1 MTDKNIYFEEAF
13 KALSDVSDDIISV
26 DEDTIK
32 VKDGKW
38 TNKGKEGTHGF
49 FKTKKEADAQRKA
62 MFVNESKEDKQA
74 FIDKFG
80 QEDYDKFLKMKD
92 RLKNNKVSVDIV
104 YHTAHTS
111 REDMDKLLSDT
122 ENKVVKDNATG
133 DKKMNVVKAYEDD
146 KWIIYDVKD
155 WETALNLGD
164 GTGWCITGRYK
175 TKGEVKPSQAEHY
188 FNEYLAG
195 YYTMYLFV
203 MDKSTGKAEYCICPR
218 QDSPSDY
225 MDVWNKEDRN
235 IGYTDKIPEF
245 EYNGFK
251 YFNKNELRVVDDK
264 LVGKATEDLESYEIP
279 EGVKKIPSGVFSY
292 CKNLKSIKIPDSVT
306 SIDFEAFRG
315 CEKLDNVTLPRN
327 LTFLGYAS
335 FRDCKS
341 LKKIV
346 LPNGLEEVGINVFS
360 KCKSLKEVT
369 FSNSINSLSYNS
381 FEKCLSLNEIVLPD
395 SLKQLDSFCFRG
407 CINLKKVFIPKGVS
421 NVNFLAFNG
430 CKNLTIYCE
439 AESQPSEWDRDW
451 NSGNRPVVWGCTKE
465 KYLTEDFKYSV
476 NDTQQMKDAKE
487 EIENKKNPDEDIEQV
502 VDLNA
507 DDESQLKDSY
517 VGDIVLRCTT
527 CHTLVYKKPE
537 EIVKDEDDELV
548 NKEDECPNCNA
559 TTGYEVIGKV
569 VPLKDDDE
577 KEEDNTSSEDT
588 TQEEE
593 KPEEENVESDN
604 KEETT
609 EEHEEE
615 HKEEEK
621 EDSHDEEPKEEREVS
636 DDFIDEI
643 DNESFNHAINS
654 YLCETYDNVK
664 SYEMTDGTI
673 DENGVMLIEGT
684 ITFKSGKT
692 LNTSFKLMND
702 GETTKGLTKYKG
714 MNESL
719 AKDENSFKLVCTK
732 DKTKLVTESLVYNYL
747 ADDNKTRVYGKTTRK

>member
-13 KALSDVSDDIISV
+13 KALSDVSDDIIAV

-80 QEDYDKFLKMKD
+80 QSAHDRFLKMKD

-111 REDMDKLLSDT
+111 KEEMDKLLSDT
-122 ENKVVKDNATG
+122 ENKVVKDDATG
-133 DKKMNVVKAYEDD
+133 DKKMNVVKAFEDD

-155 WETALNLGD
+155 WGTAMNLGD
-164 GTGWCITGRYK
+164 GTRWCITGRYK
-175 TKGEVKPSQAEHY
+175 TNGEVKPSQAEHY
-188 FNEYLAG
+188 FNKYLES
-195 YYTMYLFV
+195 YYSMYLFA
-203 MDKSTGKAEYCICPR
+203 MNKSTGKAEYCICPR
-218 QDSPSDY
+218 QDIIEKT
-225 MDVWNKEDRN
+225 MDVWNKEDRQ
-235 IGYTDKIPEF
+235 IGYTSKIHDF
-245 EYNGFK
+245 EYNGFE
-251 YFNKNELRVVDDK
+251 YYDSDALIVEGGT
-264 LVGKATEDLESYEIP
+264 LVGYAPKEIESYEISD
-279 EGVKKIPSGVFSY
+279 EAEKIDDYVFY
-292 CKNLKSIKIPDSVT
+292 NCENLKRIEIPDSVT
-306 SIDFEAFRG
+306 EIGSNGFKG
-315 CEKLDNVTLPRN
+315 CKSLDNVVLPSGIK
-327 LTFLGYAS
+327 FIGMAS
-335 FRDCKS
+335 FFGCDSLKKIIIPNGMKEIDIYEFSECKS
-341 LKKIV
+341 LKDV
-346 LPNGLEEVGINVFS
+346 
-360 KCKSLKEVT
+360 
-369 FSNSINSLSYNS
+369 
-381 FEKCLSLNEIVLPD
+381 VLPD
-395 SLKQLDSFCFRG
+395 SLIRIGYKAFAKCPSLEEIILPEGVERLDYGCFNE
-407 CINLKKVFIPKGVS
+407 CKNLKKVFIPKSVS
-421 NVNFLAFNG
+421 EVEKDIFEKSG
-430 CKNLTIYCE
+430 HLTIYCE
-439 AESQPSEWDRDW
+439 AESKPEGWNEHW
-451 NSGNRPVVWGCTKE
+451 NSDNRPVVWGCTRE

-476 NDTQQMKDAKE
+476 NDVQQMKDAKE
-487 EIENKKNPDEDIEQV
+487 EMEKKKNPDEDIEQV

-517 VGDIVLRCTT
+517 VGDVVLRCTT

-577 KEEDNTSSEDT
+577 KEDKASSEDT

-593 KPEEENVESDN
+593 KPEENVESDD

-609 EEHEEE
+609 EEHNEEE
-615 HKEEEK
+615 HEEE
-621 EDSHDEEPKEEREVS
+621 EGDNHDEEERDIS

-673 DENGVMLIEGT
+673 DENGVILIEGT

-692 LNTSFKLMND
+692 LNTSFKFVDD

-719 AKDENSFKLVCTK
+719 AKDDNSFKLVCTK

>member
-13 KALSDVSDDIISV
+13 KALSDVSDDIIAV

-111 REDMDKLLSDT
+111 KEEMDKLLSDI
-122 ENKVVKDNATG
+122 ENKVVKDDATG

-146 KWIIYDVKD
+146 QWIIYDVLD
-155 WETALNLGD
+155 WETAMNLGD
-164 GTGWCITGRYK
+164 GTGWCITGRYETNGK
-175 TKGEVKPSQAEHY
+175 VKPSQAEYY
-188 FNEYLAG
+188 FNDYLG
-195 YYTMYLFV
+195 SQYTMYLFV
-203 MDKSTGKAEYCICPR
+203 MDKKTGKAKYCICPL
-218 QDSPSDY
+218 QNSENDED
-225 MDVWNKEDRN
+225 MDVWNKEDIN

-245 EYNGFK
+245 DYNGFSYSK
-251 YFNKNELRVVDDK
+251 TDSFRVRNGVLAGEAPK
-264 LVGKATEDLESYEIP
+264 DLESYEVP
-279 EGVKKIPSGVFSY
+279 EGTKEIAKEVFAN
-292 CKNLKSIKIPDSVT
+292 CVNLKSIKLPDSLT
-306 SIDFEAFRG
+306 CIGAWTFLK
-315 CEKLDNVTLPRN
+315 CEKLDNVILPDSIE
-327 LTFLGYAS
+327 TIGHFS
-335 FRDCKS
+335 FHGCAS

-346 LPNGLEEVGINVFS
+346 IPNKIEELDYGTFFD
-360 KCKSLKEVT
+360 CLSLKDVT
-369 FSNSINSLSYNS
+369 FSKYLKTIREGAFEGCSSL
-381 FEKCLSLNEIVLPD
+381 EEITIPD
-395 SLKQLDSFCFRG
+395 SVKYIFNDCFNG
-407 CINLKKVFIPKGVS
+407 CTSLKKIFIPKGVLEIGYET
-421 NVNFLAFNG
+421 FKD
-430 CKNLTIYCE
+430 CPKLTIYCE
-439 AESQPSEWDRDW
+439 ASSQPSRWDEDW
-451 NSGNRPVVWGCTKE
+451 NPDNRPVVWGCTKE

-476 NDTQQMKDAKE
+476 NDVQQMKDAKE
-487 EIENKKNPDEDIEQV
+487 EIEKKKNPDEDIEQV

-517 VGDIVLRCTT
+517 VGDVVLRCTT

-548 NKEDECPNCNA
+548 NKEDECHNCNA

-577 KEEDNTSSEDT
+577 KEDEASSEDT

-593 KPEEENVESDN
+593 KPEENVESDD

-609 EEHEEE
+609 EEHNEEE
-615 HKEEEK
+615 HEEE
-621 EDSHDEEPKEEREVS
+621 EDDNHDEEERDIS

-673 DENGVMLIEGT
+673 DENGVILIEGT

-692 LNTSFKLMND
+692 LNTSFKFVDD

-719 AKDENSFKLVCTK
+719 AKDDNSFKLVCTK

>member
-32 VKDGKW
+32 VKDDKW

-80 QEDYDKFLKMKD
+80 QEDYDRFIKMKD

-111 REDMDKLLSDT
+111 KEEMDKLLSDT
-122 ENKVVKDNATG
+122 ENKVVKDDDT
-133 DKKMNVVKAYEDD
+133 KSTHMNVDVAYEDD
-146 KWIIYDVKD
+146 KWIIYNVLD
-155 WETALNLGD
+155 WETAMNLGD
-164 GTGWCITGRYK
+164 GTVWCITGRYGTHGK
-175 TKGEVKPSQAEHY
+175 AKPSQAKYY
-188 FNEYLAG
+188 FNAYLDSDYA
-195 YYTMYLFV
+195 MYLFV
-203 MDKSTGKAEYCICPR
+203 MNKSTGKAEYCICPR
-218 QDSPSDY
+218 QDGEL
-225 MDVWNKEDRN
+225 MDVWNKEDDN
-235 IGYTDKIPEF
+235 IGYTSKVPNF
-245 EYNGFK
+245 EYDGFE
-251 YFNKNELRVVDDK
+251 YFDRDALRVEGAV
-264 LVGKATEDLESYEIP
+264 LVGRASENIKSYEVP
-279 EGVKKIPSGVFSY
+279 NGVKKIDENVFAI
-292 CKNLKSIKIPDSVT
+292 CENLKSIKLPDGLR
-306 SIDFEAFRG
+306 SIEDEAFFG
-315 CEKLDNVTLPRN
+315 CTKLDNVTLPSS
-327 LTFLGYAS
+327 LMILGSGAFS
-335 FRDCKS
+335 QCKS

-346 LPNGLEEVGINVFS
+346 LPDGIENIEDSTFLT
-360 KCKSLKEVT
+360 CDSLKEVV
-369 FSNSINSLSYNS
+369 FPKSINDIGSYAFSGCSSLTEVTIPNS
-381 FEKCLSLNEIVLPD
+381 VKYIGFNCFD
-395 SLKQLDSFCFRG
+395 SCTS
-407 CINLKKVFIPKGVS
+407 LKKVFIPKSVLEMNS
-421 NVNFLAFNG
+421 EIFKG
-430 CKNLTIYCE
+430 CSAITIYCE
-439 AESQPSEWDRDW
+439 AESKPDGWDKDW
-451 NSGNRPVVWGCTKE
+451 NSDNRPVVWGCTKE
-465 KYLTEDFKYSV
+465 KYLTEDLKYSV
-476 NDTQQMKDAKE
+476 NDVQQMKDAKE
-487 EIENKKNPDEDIEQV
+487 EIESKENPDDDIEQV

-517 VGDIVLRCTT
+517 VGDVVLRCTT
-527 CHTLVYKKPE
+527 CRTLVYKKPE

-577 KEEDNTSSEDT
+577 KEDEASSEDT

-593 KPEEENVESDN
+593 KHEENVESDD
-604 KEETT
+604 KEETAEEPNE

-615 HKEEEK
+615 EDDNHYEEER
-621 EDSHDEEPKEEREVS
+621 DIS

-673 DENGVMLIEGT
+673 DENGVILIEGT

-692 LNTSFKLMND
+692 LNTSFKFVGD

-719 AKDENSFKLVCTK
+719 AKDDNSFKLVCTK

>member
-13 KALSDVSDDIISV
+13 KALSDVSDDIIAV

-111 REDMDKLLSDT
+111 KEEMDKLLSDI
-122 ENKVVKDNATG
+122 ENKVVKDDATG

-155 WETALNLGD
+155 WETAMNLGD

-175 TKGEVKPSQAEHY
+175 TNGEVKPSQAEHY
-188 FNEYLAG
+188 FNEYLDG

-203 MDKSTGKAEYCICPR
+203 MDKSTGKAEYCICPK
-218 QDSPSDY
+218 QDDSY
-225 MDVWNKEDRN
+225 MSVWNKKDDN
-235 IGYTDKIPEF
+235 IGYTDNIPYF

-251 YFNKNELRVVDDK
+251 YFNKNELRVVDGK
-264 LVGKATEDLESYEIP
+264 LVGEASYELESYEIP
-279 EGVKKIPSGVFSY
+279 DGVEKIPSDVFSY
-292 CKNLKSIKIPDSVT
+292 SKNLKSIKIPDSVT

-315 CEKLDNVTLPRN
+315 CEKLDNVILPRN
-327 LTFLGYAS
+327 LTFLGNGAFS
-335 FRDCKS
+335 QCKS

-346 LPNGLEEVGINVFS
+346 IPDGIEEIDFNVFTN
-360 KCKSLKEVT
+360 CKSLKEVV
-369 FSNSINSLSYNS
+369 FSKSLKSIEYRAFAKCSSL
-381 FEKCLSLNEIVLPD
+381 EEIILPD
-395 SLKQLDSFCFRG
+395 SVELLDGMSFMG
-407 CINLKKVFIPKGVS
+407 CTSLKKVFIPKGVS
-421 NVNFLAFNG
+421 EVRVDAFYG

-439 AESQPSEWDRDW
+439 AESKPSEWRMGW
-451 NSGNRPVVWGCTKE
+451 NPDDRPVVWGCTRE
-465 KYLTEDFKYSV
+465 KYLTEDLKYSV
-476 NDTQQMKDAKE
+476 NDVQQMKDAKE
-487 EIENKKNPDEDIEQV
+487 EMEKKKNPDEDIEQV

-517 VGDIVLRCTT
+517 VGDVVLRCTT

-569 VPLKDDDE
+569 VPLKDDNE
-577 KEEDNTSSEDT
+577 KEDEASSEDT
-588 TQEEE
+588 AQEEE
-593 KPEEENVESDN
+593 KPEENVESDD

-609 EEHEEE
+609 EEHNEEE
-615 HKEEEK
+615 HEEE
-621 EDSHDEEPKEEREVS
+621 EDDNHDEEERDIS

-673 DENGVMLIEGT
+673 DENGVILIEGT
-684 ITFKSGKT
+684 ITFNSGKT
-692 LNTSFKLMND
+692 LNTSFKFVDD

-719 AKDENSFKLVCTK
+719 AKDDNSFKLVCTK